1 MSKVVSG
8 IGNAVGGVL
17 KGAVGIVKNIG
28 EGVGKVVKSIASS
41 NLGKAILI
49 AGAIYF
55 GGAALAGG
63 YGSAAT
69 GGSFFTGMGAGVS
82 SAASSLSSAWTS
94 AMAGNFAEAGST
106 IGSSWTGA
114 ANAGAASNPGWM
126 AAQANAVSLAEP
138 SASSTSSAL
147 SREEQ
152 IKYLDSIGAEPGEV
166 VNVSA
171 EQAEQIRNATGYDPK
186 LPANAQQHL
195 LNSDQIARAPNNSQF
210 LSDLTPN
217 TQLDYTMSPTSSG
230 ANTGIKFGN
239 AADSWYRPGTGA
251 GTGVW
256 DKVISSPYTAPALI
270 SGGMQIGGAIIQGK
284 AQEEA
289 MKEQREYEQRMADE
303 ARARY
308 NTNAGTQLWDP
319 NAQAPIYQNQG
330 PAWDPYAEARA
341 RNAQRYASAQA
352 SAPQPVGLAAKYMTA

>member
-8 IGNAVGGVL
+8 VGDAIGGVL
-17 KGAVGIVKNIG
+17 KGAVSVVKSIG

-41 NLGKAILI
+41 NIGKAILI

-63 YGSAAT
+63 YGSAAG

-106 IGSSWTGA
+106 IGGSWT
-114 ANAGAASNPGWM
+114 S
-126 AAQANAVSLAEP
+126 AAQSGAMTSPEYAAYLNQPTVSLAESP
-138 SASSTSSAL
+138 SLTEVAPKAPPTYD
-147 SREEQ
+147 EQ
-152 IKYLDSIGAEPGEV
+152 LKFLDEIGATPGEV
-166 VNVSA
+166 ANVSA
-171 EQAEQIRNATGYDPK
+171 EQAEQIRNATGYNPD

-195 LNSDQIARAPNNSQF
+195 LNSPADQIARAPNNSQF

-217 TQLDYTMSPTSSG
+217 TQLDYSMNPTSG
-230 ANTGIKFGN
+230 ANTGIRFGN

-251 GTGVW
+251 GTSVW

-270 SGGMQIGGAIIQGK
+270 SGGMQVGGAIIQGK

-289 MKEQREYEQRMADE
+289 LKEQREYEARMAAE

-308 NTNAGTQLWDP
+308 NTNVGAQLWDP
-319 NAQAPIYQNQG
+319 TQQAAIYQNQG

-341 RNAQRYASAQA
+341 RAAQYAP
-352 SAPQPVGLAAKYMTA
+352 APTGLAAKYMNA